1 VTDVWVGLVFVVSIV
16 LLVHTVTVVRTA
28 RSNFSRTWDRQLAV
42 VLTRIVVFAGPAI
55 SSRLLVMLTLLTLSI
70 FLALHTCL
78 VMLAL
83 FAILVVHVILAIR
96 DDGAGW
102 LVIRDCHLNGY
113 S

>member
-1 VTDVWVGLVFVVSIV
+1 
-16 LLVHTVTVVRTA
+16 
-28 RSNFSRTWDRQLAV
+28 
-42 VLTRIVVFAGPAI
+42 
-55 SSRLLVMLTLLTLSI
+55 MLTLLTLSI